1 MTTDTANIITN
12 ELIDEISQQ
21 LANNQSVR
29 RKLHKHGRVHID
41 RQLPF
46 LCLYRHPV
54 DRNDQGD
61 ETLILGQAAYLE
73 TTADP
78 ALQDKVS
85 KLVTNI
91 VKTQSAAFGGF
102 LLIELWSGEVH
113 EETEQP
119 AKPAFHLHA
128 PRQNAPNKV
137 LDSFENALLKTR
149 LRKQVASVE
158 VSFED
163 DCSPPGLAPL
173 LTAEQSKQFEC
184 LYLGLEIN
192 PVYRD
197 SITGEVL
204 PFAMRVMRHALT
216 RALKKV
222 CYSFSHH
229 STHYRP
235 AHYHELGR
243 RTMTKAVWDTDQQ
256 LAAISKNF
264 DLLLHVTPVN
274 AYETWLSFEKSN
286 YSQTPEFHYRPR
298 SADPALLKRELYQA
312 PLEMI
317 EDPTL
322 ADLFSSKREELDRQI
337 TLLNDRNRPQ
347 FLHGSIQLFGKIDAT
362 LLNSAKQLLAQSN
375 NDFPPTGEI
384 FDAEQFAQ
392 KAREEIAWYQQSDPS
407 LAPKVEVRDDI
418 TGILVSHGNFLIGSD
433 AHVSEARLR
442 ATLNHEIGTHALTY
456 HNGKKQPLQ
465 QLYAGMA
472 GYEELQEGLAVM
484 AEYLA
489 GGLTLPRLQLLAGR
503 VIAVDSIISG
513 ADFIETF
520 KTLQQEYGFKP
531 YTAFNLTMRV
541 YRGGG
546 YTKDMVYLRGLL
558 MLLNYFQDDGELEIL
573 YSGKFAM
580 EHLPLLHE
588 LRWREVLQPIAIT
601 PRYLTDDQALQRLN
615 ALKAD
620 PSFDHI
626 IRNM

>member
-1 MTTDTANIITN
+1 MTADATNAITN
-12 ELIDEISQQ
+12 KLIDEISQQ
-21 LANNQSVR
+21 LANNQAVR
-29 RKLHKHGRVHID
+29 RKLHKYGRVHID

-54 DRNDQGD
+54 DRNDQGT
-61 ETLILGQAAYLE
+61 ETLQLGQAAYLE

-78 ALQDKVS
+78 ALQDQLS
-85 KLVTNI
+85 KLVSSI

-102 LLIELWSGEVH
+102 LLIELWTSEEH

-137 LDSFENALLKTR
+137 LDDFENTLLKTN
-149 LRKQVASVE
+149 LRQQAASVE

-173 LTAEQSKQFEC
+173 LTAEQARQFEC
-184 LYLGLEIN
+184 VILSLEIK

-197 SITGEVL
+197 PTTDEVL
-204 PFAMRVMRHALT
+204 PFAMRAMRHALT
-216 RALKKV
+216 RTLKKV

-229 STHYRP
+229 STNYRP

-243 RTMTKAVWDTDQQ
+243 HTMTKAVRDTDQQ
-256 LAAISKNF
+256 LAEISENF

-274 AYETWLSFEKSN
+274 AHEAWQAFEQNN
-286 YSQTPEFHYRPR
+286 YAQTPEFHYRPR
-298 SADPALLKRELYQA
+298 SADPALLKRQLYQA
-312 PLEMI
+312 PLEKI

-322 ADLFSSKREELDRQI
+322 ADFFASKREELDRQI
-337 TLLNDRNRPQ
+337 TLLNDRNTAQ
-347 FLHGSIQLFGKIDAT
+347 FLHGSIQLFGQIDQA
-362 LLNSAKQLLAQSN
+362 LLDTAKQILAQPSTEQAA
-375 NDFPPTGEI
+375 PGELL
-384 FDAEQFAQ
+384 DAEQFAE
-392 KAREEIAWYQQSDPS
+392 KARQEIAWYQRTDAS
-407 LAPKVEVRDDI
+407 LTSKVEVRDDI

-433 AHVSEARLR
+433 AHVSEARL
-442 ATLNHEIGTHALTY
+442 AAALNHEIGTHALTY

-465 QLYAGMA
+465 LLYAGMA
-472 GYEELQEGLAVM
+472 GYEELQEGLAVL
-484 AEYLA
+484 AEYLC
-489 GGLTLPRLQLLAGR
+489 GGLTLNRLQLLAGR
-503 VIAVDSIISG
+503 VLTVDSIIAG

-520 KTLQQEYGFKP
+520 RLLQQEHGFKP
-531 YTAFNLTMRV
+531 FTAFTITMRV

-558 MLLNYFQDDGELEIL
+558 DVIDYLQKDKEFEIL
-573 YSGKFAM
+573 YSGKISL

-588 LRWREVLQPIAIT
+588 LRWRKVLKPIAIT
-601 PRYLTDDQALQRLN
+601 PRYLHDNEAQQRLN
-615 ALKAD
+615 ALKLE
-620 PSFDHI
+620 PNLKHI